1 MGTNELSI
9 TSSVCCLVGSGPMT
23 RLVSGSISVV
33 SVNSSGSVSVLLLLL
48 GTLLLRVGASAVKH
62 CCENVL
68 RLFLQS
74 GMSMMYVTGDICLR
88 RYGPSHLCACIL
100 DSCLMGAPGLLH
112 RTFQVLP
119 SWLYCFLIRS
129 CALTGSVWPTLASA
143 PSCFA
148 SLLPIPKLVCQ
159 STLNPSRS
167 CEVCLKVPLLDDRRQ
182 SRMAKKPVPAL
193 GTSLWA
199 INNACAGIGNFSV
212 GN

>member
-1 MGTNELSI
+1 MGTNELSITSSVCCLGESWNICDHFRVGTNELSI

-74 GMSMMYVTGDICLR
+74 GMLMTYVTGDICLR

-100 DSCLMGAPGLLH
+100 DSCLMGGLTRSPPPNIPGFAFLV
-112 RTFQVLP
+112 VLFP
-119 SWLYCFLIRS
+119 HTVLCSY
-129 CALTGSVWPTLASA
+129 
-143 PSCFA
+143 
-148 SLLPIPKLVCQ
+148 
-159 STLNPSRS
+159 
-167 CEVCLKVPLLDDRRQ
+167 
-182 SRMAKKPVPAL
+182 
-193 GTSLWA
+193 
-199 INNACAGIGNFSV
+199 
-212 GN
+212 